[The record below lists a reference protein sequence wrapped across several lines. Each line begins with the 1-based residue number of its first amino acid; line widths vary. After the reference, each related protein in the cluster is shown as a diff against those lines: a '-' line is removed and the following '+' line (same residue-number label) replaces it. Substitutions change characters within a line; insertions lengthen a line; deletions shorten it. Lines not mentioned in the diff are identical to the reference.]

1 MSFLCQY
8 IKKQRLDSYN
18 IKRFFIHYFKSQI
31 IIQVEIQATKL
42 FKIS

>member
-18 IKRFFIHYFKSQI
+18 IKRFFNSLNIFI
-31 IIQVEIQATKL
+31 IFNNYKIIL
-42 FKIS
+42 FNK